1 MATVVTITVDGE
13 AGGCVPPSPTLADV
27 LAAIAQLK
35 EQIAMDQAQLE
46 AALTTVGTRLTEA
59 STEIVAKLQQL
70 QDAIAAAGNTTPEV
84 DAALANVTTLANA
97 LADIVPDAP

>member
-1 MATVVTITVDGE
+1 
-13 AGGCVPPSPTLADV
+13 
-27 LAAIAQLK
+27 
-35 EQIAMDQAQLE
+35 MDQAQLE

-59 STEIVAKLQQL
+59 STEIVAKLEEL
-70 QDAIAAAGNTTPEV
+70 QAAITAAGNTTPEV